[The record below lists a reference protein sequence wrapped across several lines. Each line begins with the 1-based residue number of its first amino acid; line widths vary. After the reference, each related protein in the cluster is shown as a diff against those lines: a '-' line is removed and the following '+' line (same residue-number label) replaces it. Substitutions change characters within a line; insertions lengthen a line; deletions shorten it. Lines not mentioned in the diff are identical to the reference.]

1 MLAMSHKIN
10 SIPKPASV
18 LIVALGLI
26 VVALQPAFSSTSTA
40 SKASSSPKSTSTSAP
55 ATSGV
60 SSGKSILR
68 MGSKGESV
76 KELQNALKSKGFFLG
91 AADGSFGN
99 QTQAS
104 VIKFQTSK
112 KLVADGVVGSS
123 TWAALR

>member
-1 MLAMSHKIN
+1 MNHKIN
-10 SIPKPASV
+10 LIPKPASV

-26 VVALQPAFSSTSTA
+26 VVALQPAFSSTSTP
-40 SKASSSPKSTSTSAP
+40 SKASSSPKSTSAP